1 MACNLQEIQCLPQAS
16 VGIALR
22 CAFLHSD
29 THRHDEEWNKFEEE
43 EEEEAE
49 EEEEKEKG
57 EEKDRK
63 EEEMWTALK
72 KKEEDVAASGQRD
85 SSVCKAL
92 SCKHKGLGS
101 ILRAHILKKISN
113 CVGTYIIHREVER
126 S

>member
-1 MACNLQEIQCLPQAS
+1 MACNLQEIWCLPQAS

-29 THRHDEEWNKFEEE
+29 TQRHDEEWNKLEEE
-43 EEEEAE
+43 EE

-57 EEKDRK
+57 EVKDRK

-72 KKEEDVAASGQRD
+72 EKEEEDVAASGQRD

-92 SCKHKGLGS
+92 PCKHKGLGS
-101 ILRAHILKKISN
+101 ILRAHI
-113 CVGTYIIHREVER
+113 
-126 S
+126 